1 MVEQAHQRVERAR
14 RERPLTR
21 PVTHPDE
28 EQPAVVVGESGP
40 ARPPAGRLVAAI
52 VAGSGGEGSR
62 AGSAPG
68 SGAGNAP
75 GSGAGSA
82 PGGRSEGET
91 ALIAEVKR
99 ASPSKG
105 AIAPGLDAVAQ
116 ARAYAAAG
124 ADAVS
129 VLTEPRR
136 FGGSLGDLEAVVAA
150 VPLPVLRK
158 DFVVD
163 PYQVWEAAAAGA
175 AAVLL
180 ITAALD
186 DRHLAL
192 LLGECRL
199 CGLDALVEVHDEAE
213 LGRAADAGAALIGIN
228 NRDLRSL
235 TVDLRVTERLAALAP
250 RDLLL
255 VGESGIVTG
264 ADARRAARAGTR
276 ALLVGEVLVRAPHER
291 LAALIAELK
300 GRPAVADGSLP
311 KGRSGTASGSRPK
324 GSTGTASGSRP

>member
-1 MVEQAHQRVERAR
+1 VDFLATMVEQAHERVERAR
-14 RERPLTR
+14 RVRPLTR
-21 PVTHPDE
+21 PDAALPGELAPT
-28 EQPAVVVGESGP
+28 VVVGESGP
-40 ARPPAGRLVAAI
+40 ARPPGGRLAAAI
-52 VAGSGGEGSR
+52 VAGSGGDEG
-62 AGSAPG
+62 AP
-68 SGAGNAP
+68 SGA
-75 GSGAGSA
+75 
-82 PGGRSEGET
+82 T

-116 ARAYAAAG
+116 ALAYAAAG

-136 FGGSLGDLEAVVAA
+136 FGGSLADLEAVAAA
-150 VPLPVLRK
+150 VSLPVLRK

-163 PYQVWEAAAAGA
+163 PYQVWEAATAGA

-180 ITAALD
+180 IVAALD
-186 DRHLAL
+186 DRGLAL

-213 LGRAADAGAALIGIN
+213 LGRAVAAGAGLIGIN

-250 RDLLL
+250 RDVLL
-255 VGESGIVTG
+255 VSESGIATG
-264 ADARRAARAGTR
+264 AAALRAARAGAR
-276 ALLVGEVLVRAPHER
+276 ALLVGETLVRAPHDR
-291 LAALIAELK
+291 LAALVAELK
-300 GRPAVADGSLP
+300 GLS
-311 KGRSGTASGSRPK
+311 
-324 GSTGTASGSRP
+324 